1 MAPGGPESSRDGTA
15 GRGGRGA
22 TWSGARALLLYQV
35 DDGVLRVLTAHMGG
49 PFWARKDERGWS
61 IPKGE
66 YEDGDDP
73 EVAAAREFREE
84 MGSPLPVGERVAL
97 GTIRQSSGKRIT
109 AYAVEAGFDTT
120 SVRSNEFE
128 MEWPRG
134 SGVIRSFPEV
144 DRAEWVECATARVK
158 LVSGQ
163 VAFLD
168 RLLEQLNRRGIAV
181 REA

>member
-1 MAPGGPESSRDGTA
+1 
-15 GRGGRGA
+15 
-22 TWSGARALLLYQV
+22 
-35 DDGVLRVLTAHMGG
+35 
-49 PFWARKDERGWS
+49 
-61 IPKGE
+61 
-66 YEDGDDP
+66 
-73 EVAAAREFREE
+73 

-134 SGVIRSFPEV
+134 SGVIRSFPEM
-144 DRAEWVECATARVK
+144 DRAEWVECATARVR

>member
-1 MAPGGPESSRDGTA
+1 
-15 GRGGRGA
+15 
-22 TWSGARALLLYQV
+22 
-35 DDGVLRVLTAHMGG
+35 
-49 PFWARKDERGWS
+49 
-61 IPKGE
+61 
-66 YEDGDDP
+66 
-73 EVAAAREFREE
+73 
-84 MGSPLPVGERVAL
+84 
-97 GTIRQSSGKRIT
+97 
-109 AYAVEAGFDTT
+109 VEAGFDTT